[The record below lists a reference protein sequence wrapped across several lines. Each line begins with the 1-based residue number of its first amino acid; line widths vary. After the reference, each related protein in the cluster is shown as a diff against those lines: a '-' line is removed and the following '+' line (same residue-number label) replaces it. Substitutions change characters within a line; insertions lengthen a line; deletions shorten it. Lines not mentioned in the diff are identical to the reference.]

1 MAFFKKILSSI
12 GIGSAKV
19 DTVLEDDEFYPGDEV
34 DAVVKIKGGS
44 IEQEIEGLYL
54 TVNSTYESVIMVPAD
69 EDEEEGEGEMS
80 EEEVTRTARLA
91 KIHVADPFTLGS
103 GEEKE
108 ISISFDLPYYTPLT
122 MGKTKVWVA
131 TGLDIERAIDPK
143 DRDEI
148 EVIPGPLLS
157 AFFGALAELGF
168 ELMEADC
175 EEAER
180 RSSDD
185 LPFYQEFEFKA
196 FSGPFKGRLSELEV
210 VFFVEETAVEAYIDV
225 DRKHK
230 GMGSLIELL
239 LKGEAGEKS
248 SRAKLTYGEDDI
260 EGLKDRLE
268 EIIDGM
274 C

>member
-34 DAVVKIKGGS
+34 DAVIKIKGGS
-44 IEQEIEGLYL
+44 TEQTIEGLYL
-54 TVNSTYESVIMVPAD
+54 TVNSTYESVMMVPAD
-69 EDEEEGEGEMS
+69 EDEEEEEGEMT

-91 KIHVADPFTLGS
+91 KINVSDGFTIS
-103 GEEKE
+103 PDEEKE

-122 MGKTKVWVA
+122 MGKTRVWVA
-131 TGLDIERAIDPK
+131 TGLDIDRAIDPK

-148 EVIPGPLLS
+148 DVVPGPLVS
-157 AFFGALAELGF
+157 AFFGALAEMGF

-175 EEAER
+175 EEVER

-185 LPFYQEFEFKA
+185 LPFFQEFEFKA

-210 VFFVEETAVEAYIDV
+210 VFFVEEDAVEAYIDV

-230 GMGSLIELL
+230 GMGSLIQLL
-239 LKGEAGEKS
+239 LTGESEEKS
-248 SRAKLTYGEDDI
+248 SRAKFTYGEDDL

>member
-19 DTVLEDDEFYPGDEV
+19 DTVLEDDEFYPGDEI
-34 DAVVKIKGGS
+34 DAVIKIKGGS
-44 IEQEIEGLYL
+44 TEQTIEGLYL
-54 TVNSTYESVIMVPAD
+54 TVNSTYGSVMMVPAD
-69 EDEEEGEGEMS
+69 EDEEEEGEMT

-91 KIHVADPFTLGS
+91 KIHVADTFTIS
-103 GEEKE
+103 PGEEKE
-108 ISISFDLPYYTPLT
+108 IPISFDLPYYTPLT
-122 MGKTKVWVA
+122 MGKTRVWVA

-148 EVIPGPLLS
+148 DVVPGPLVS

-175 EEAER
+175 EEVER

-185 LPFYQEFEFKA
+185 LPFFQEFEFKA
-196 FSGPFKGRLSELEV
+196 FSGPFKGRLAELEV
-210 VFFVEETAVEAYIDV
+210 VFFVEAASVEAYVDV

-239 LKGEAGEKS
+239 LTGEAGEKS

-260 EGLKDRLE
+260 DGLKDRLE

>member
-19 DTVLEDDEFYPGDEV
+19 DTVLEDDEFYPGDEI
-34 DAVVKIKGGS
+34 DAVIKIKGGS
-44 IEQEIEGLYL
+44 TEQTIEGLYL
-54 TVNSTYESVIMVPAD
+54 TVNSTYESVMMVPAD
-69 EDEEEGEGEMS
+69 EDEEEEGEMT

-91 KIHVADPFTLGS
+91 KIHVADTFTIS
-103 GEEKE
+103 PGEEKE
-108 ISISFDLPYYTPLT
+108 IPISFDLPYYTPLT
-122 MGKTKVWVA
+122 MGKTRVWVA

-148 EVIPGPLLS
+148 DVVPGPLVS

-175 EEAER
+175 EEVER
-180 RSSDD
+180 RSSD
-185 LPFYQEFEFKA
+185 
-196 FSGPFKGRLSELEV
+196 GPFKGRLAELEV
-210 VFFVEETAVEAYIDV
+210 VFFVEAASVEAYVDV

-239 LKGEAGEKS
+239 LTGEAGEKS

-260 EGLKDRLE
+260 DGLKDRLE